1 MNQAPQMNTRSR
13 SDRTRRQLA
22 AVACALAAFGCSGQA
37 CAEKGTAIASAT
49 VLASPVVLTKTADL
63 SFGKFAPGAPGSIT
77 ISTSGVRT
85 VSGGVLPSADGG
97 TMTAATFVVA
107 GGTGAAYSITHGG
120 TSALSR
126 TAGSETMLM
135 TKFSAVTATNATDG
149 IAAGGTL
156 NAGTQSIYVGG
167 TLTVGANQ
175 AAGAYTGT
183 ISVTV
188 EYN

>member
-1 MNQAPQMNTRSR
+1 MHSKFR
-13 SDRTRRQLA
+13 SDRTKRQLA
-22 AVACALAAFGCSGQA
+22 AVACAVAALTCSGQA
-37 CAEKGTAIASAT
+37 FAEKATAIASAT
-49 VLASPVVLTKTADL
+49 VLATPAVLTKTADL
-63 SFGKFAPGAPGSIT
+63 SFGKFATGAAGSIT

-97 TMTAATFVVA
+97 TMTAATFVVS
-107 GGTGAAYSITHGG
+107 GDRGAAYSITHGG

-135 TKFSAVTATNATDG
+135 TKFSDVSAANATTG
-149 IAAGGTL
+149 TAAGGTL
-156 NAGTQSIYVGG
+156 NAGAQSIYVGG
-167 TLTVGANQ
+167 TLAVGANQ
-175 AAGAYTGT
+175 AGGAYTGT